1 MSRLALSLTTII
13 VSVTVSVGAA
23 DATTHG
29 VKNPRLASVHT
40 FALALGDRAQ
50 HPDRLDELAQY
61 DLVVLDGEAA
71 PPSLIAGLHDEG
83 TLVLGYLSVGT
94 IERGRS
100 WTPAAKP
107 FRLDHWDDWDEWF
120 ADTAQPAFRSLIVDD
135 VAPAILD
142 RGFDGL
148 FLDNVDM
155 ISDHRRQRAGMDTLV
170 HSLADLTHDQGALLF
185 AQNGEEVIDPML
197 DALDGWNREDVTGTY
212 DFDSHRYVGQPAR
225 EVRAAQRA
233 LRRIAA
239 LGLFV
244 TATDYFAH
252 GDDASATSATKN
264 ACAAGA
270 VSYVSNIRLNRIPE
284 EPPRC

>member
-1 MSRLALSLTTII
+1 MRRLAALLAATII
-13 VSVTVSVGAA
+13 SAA
-23 DATTHG
+23 LSSDGVNAATSSE
-29 VKNPRLASVHT
+29 VDPRLARVET
-40 FALALGDRAQ
+40 FALALGDHAQRA
-50 HPDRLDELAQY
+50 DRVDELAQY
-61 DLVVLDGEAA
+61 DLVVIDGELA
-71 PPSLIAGLHDEG
+71 PPSLIAGLHEQG

-94 IERGRS
+94 IERGRF

-107 FRLDHWDDWDEWF
+107 YRLDHWDDWDEWF
-120 ADTAQPAFRSLIVDD
+120 ADTSQPALRSLIVDE

-155 ISDHRRQRAGMDTLV
+155 ISDHRRQRVGMEALV
-170 HSLADLTHDQGALLF
+170 GSLADFVHQRGSMLF

-197 DALDGWNREDVTGTY
+197 DDLDGWNREDVTGTY
-212 DFDSHRYVGQPAR
+212 DFEAERYIVQPAG

-233 LRRIAA
+233 LRRIAT

-252 GDDASATSATKN
+252 GADTGAARSTRN

-270 VSYVSNIRLNRIPE
+270 VSYVSNIGLNRIPE